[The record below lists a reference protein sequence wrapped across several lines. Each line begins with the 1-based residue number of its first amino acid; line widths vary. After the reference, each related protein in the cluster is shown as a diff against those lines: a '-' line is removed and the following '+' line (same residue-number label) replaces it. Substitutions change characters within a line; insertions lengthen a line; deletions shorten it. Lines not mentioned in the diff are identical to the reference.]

1 MVWRFR
7 EKWHDSQVGYLMTQ
21 LGEKE
26 VKAIGMPSARVTRT
40 IRGELE
46 ITQEPSRMNENRD
59 RLIP

>member
-7 EKWHDSQVGYLMTQ
+7 EKWPDSQVGYLMSQ

-26 VKAIGMPSARVTRT
+26 AKVIGMPSARVAMT
-40 IRGELE
+40 IRGEPE

-59 RLIP
+59 IG